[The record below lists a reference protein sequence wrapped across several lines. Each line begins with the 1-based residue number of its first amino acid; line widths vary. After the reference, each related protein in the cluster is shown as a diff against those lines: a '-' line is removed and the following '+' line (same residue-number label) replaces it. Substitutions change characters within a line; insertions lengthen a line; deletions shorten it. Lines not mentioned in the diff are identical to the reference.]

1 MFAKTSRWIAYPL
14 AWLLLMVVPLWVDAL
29 LAESGPASETNQF
42 SITTFDAHYEARRS
56 GTGLAIHVTERITAN
71 FPRYRTNRGIERRL
85 DTRYGDTDIRISNVK
100 VTGPDGKRIRYSPR
114 TESDGDLVLR
124 IGDPSTYVYGK
135 VDYVISYTIG
145 RGMVQAGD
153 RQEIYLDVNGTGWQQ
168 RFDRVRA
175 TLTVAP
181 DLVPHLL
188 GEQACYRGPAGSTT
202 PCGIRRDGARFTTE
216 TVTLAPRESLT
227 FAVGFAQGTVAE
239 TVPSPGRSLG
249 WWGIGAMPAVAAVIL
264 AVALIVRRQR
274 LRRLLL
280 RDDVPIRYQAP
291 AGTQPIL
298 AADFLGLPERGAA
311 AQLTQLV
318 LDGHA
323 TLSSDALP
331 IGTAPQARDRLSGR
345 EKDAV
350 RADLRVQL
358 VDPDTI
364 DHRVAGI
371 CGHLFGD
378 GRSVPLGGASSWD
391 VAEASRLRHRLLLDS
406 GLRRPS
412 WLGKAL
418 FGVGYVALFGFG
430 WVQLGLGLSGLVWP
444 FLGCGV
450 LAVMLLVA
458 AVHYYPTL
466 GPITPAGRELR
477 DQLAGL
483 HRFVTMAEADRIA
496 WMQNAVDAPR
506 IAGDNQGSLIDLYEP
521 LLPYAIVF
529 GVEDTWRQALGNL
542 YDRAPELPGHT
553 VDVPALALALTWP
566 GSSPGS
572 HDHVVQADSFWD
584 SRPAWGE
591 GWVSSLGRG
600 IGSAFDSYA
609 TSRDDDAGGSWGS
622 GGGSSWSS
630 SSSSSGSSG
639 GGSSGGGM
647 GGGGGGGW

>member
-1 MFAKTSRWIAYPL
+1 M
-14 AWLLLMVVPLWVDAL
+14 
-29 LAESGPASETNQF
+29 
-42 SITTFDAHYEARRS
+42 
-56 GTGLAIHVTERITAN
+56 
-71 FPRYRTNRGIERRL
+71 
-85 DTRYGDTDIRISNVK
+85 
-100 VTGPDGKRIRYSPR
+100 
-114 TESDGDLVLR
+114 
-124 IGDPSTYVYGK
+124 
-135 VDYVISYTIG
+135 
-145 RGMVQAGD
+145 
-153 RQEIYLDVNGTGWQQ
+153 
-168 RFDRVRA
+168 
-175 TLTVAP
+175 
-181 DLVPHLL
+181 
-188 GEQACYRGPAGSTT
+188 
-202 PCGIRRDGARFTTE
+202 
-216 TVTLAPRESLT
+216 
-227 FAVGFAQGTVAE
+227 
-239 TVPSPGRSLG
+239 
-249 WWGIGAMPAVAAVIL
+249 
-264 AVALIVRRQR
+264 
-274 LRRLLL
+274 
-280 RDDVPIRYQAP
+280 
-291 AGTQPIL
+291 
-298 AADFLGLPERGAA
+298 
-311 AQLTQLV
+311 
-318 LDGHA
+318 
-323 TLSSDALP
+323 
-331 IGTAPQARDRLSGR
+331 
-345 EKDAV
+345 

-358 VDPDTI
+358 VDPDAI